1 MFYIIGLIGIVAIL
15 IFILCIRKSK
25 GASNYHEGSK
35 VWQNELDQRMA
46 DDYRKQS
53 GVSSPYNDE
62 FWDPYD

>member
-1 MFYIIGLIGIVAIL
+1 MIYIVCGALIL
-15 IFILCIRKSK
+15 IILIIILKRRSK
-25 GASNYHEGSK
+25 GSIYNEGAGLA
-35 VWQNELDQRMA
+35 NELDQRMA

>member
-1 MFYIIGLIGIVAIL
+1 MIYIVSGALIL
-15 IFILCIRKSK
+15 IILIVIWKRRSK
-25 GASNYHEGSK
+25 GSIYHEGSK

>member
-1 MFYIIGLIGIVAIL
+1 MIFIIGIIGIIAVL
-15 IFILCIRKSK
+15 IFILWIRKSR
-25 GASNYHEGSK
+25 GVSSYHEGSK

>member
-1 MFYIIGLIGIVAIL
+1 MIYIIGLIGIIVL
-15 IFILCIRKSK
+15 LFFIFWIRKSI
-25 GASNYHEGSK
+25 GASSYYEGSK